1 MTEELQSQKITIT
14 PSTGVQ
20 RFAADVSLAFD
31 LGRDLEIAHLVRSPK
46 ILAESKTDEGEGYA
60 LDNSLTELC
69 RIRMSP
75 ANGVVL
81 ALHILDE
88 ISDSGKLNTESLRQS
103 VEKIIAKNN
112 EKRDDV
118 E

>member
-1 MTEELQSQKITIT
+1 
-14 PSTGVQ
+14 
-20 RFAADVSLAFD
+20 
-31 LGRDLEIAHLVRSPK
+31 
-46 ILAESKTDEGEGYA
+46 
-60 LDNSLTELC
+60 
-69 RIRMSP
+69 MSP